1 MNYFNKL
8 DNQFNNFQMINKD
21 FNMKYN
27 KIEQ

>member
-8 DNQFNNFQMINKD
+8 DNQYNNFQMINKD